1 VTTVRIATLWIGLL
15 VFTTGATAEPAVGFP
30 LTLRDAEGATL
41 ALNRPPTRIVSLAPS
56 VTETLFALG
65 LDREIAG
72 ISDADDYPPDRVRG
86 RPRVGGVVPNV
97 ERIVALRADLVIGI
111 PSLQRDALARLRAL
125 GLPVFAVDAATLDE
139 TLALIRTLG
148 RLTGRDAQADRLL
161 ASLAARVRE
170 VRPGPP
176 VRVYI
181 EAWSEPL
188 LAAAGATLV
197 DDLAR
202 RAGGRNIFADLR
214 GYTPVSAEAVLVRD
228 PHVILLMY
236 PGRSGVLARPGWR
249 ATAAGRAGRVHE
261 LPTALVSRPGPRIA
275 EGLTALARYLYD
287 AR

>member
-1 VTTVRIATLWIGLL
+1 MRIATLWIGLL
-15 VFTTGATAEPAVGFP
+15 VLAAAVPAPAGPGFP
-30 LTLRDAEGATL
+30 LTVRDAEGATL
-41 ALNRPPTRIVSLAPS
+41 TLDRPPARIVSLAPS

-65 LDREIAG
+65 LDREVAG
-72 ISDADDYPPDRVRG
+72 ISDADDYPPEHLRG
-86 RPRVGGVVPNV
+86 RPRIGGVVPNF
-97 ERIVALRADLVIGI
+97 ERIAALRPDLVIGI

-148 RLTGRDAQADRLL
+148 RVTGRGAQAARLL
-161 ASLAARVRE
+161 AGLAARVRDI
-170 VRPGPP
+170 RPGPP
-176 VRVYI
+176 LTVYI
-181 EAWSEPL
+181 EAWGEPL

-202 RAGGRNIFADLR
+202 RAGGRNVFADLR
-214 GYTPVSAEAVLVRD
+214 GYVPVSAEAVLVRD

-236 PGRSGVLARPGWR
+236 PGRRTVLARPGWR

-275 EGLTALARYLYD
+275 EGLTAIARYLYD